1 MMPLNNAEQRPI
13 RSLEPFVENENGSI
27 APLLIGLG
35 ALSMSL
41 CLVACSALSLFVFQQ
56 RLTTLAESLALAEKL
71 QVSYP
76 ELSVKLTSKTI
87 SQLDGQTTQVKICA
101 NWQAP
106 FRLPIIGDRL
116 SQTVCSSAAARLGK

>member
-1 MMPLNNAEQRPI
+1 MMPVNNAEQR
-13 RSLEPFVENENGSI
+13 RSRSSELCLKDENGSI
-27 APLLIGLG
+27 APLLIGLT
-35 ALSMSL
+35 ALSLSL

-87 SQLDGQTTQVKICA
+87 SQPDGQTTQVKICA

-106 FRLPIIGDRL
+106 FRLPIISDRL
-116 SQTVCSSAAARLGK
+116 NQSICSSAAARLGK